1 VAVAA
6 ATTFTIV
13 VVAYLSFPVTG
24 IQVEGAR
31 MYPES
36 DVWDTVP
43 DHASLLTLDEESLE
57 REVKSNS
64 WVKGARV
71 SKNWESGIVTVEVE
85 ERRPVLDAE
94 VDGRR
99 VIRGVRWRGASRAR
113 WSRASGG
120 WSWIGIRW
128 GRSWRSSEC

>member
-85 ERRPVLDAE
+85 ERRPMLDAE
-94 VDGRR
+94 VGARR
-99 VIRGVRWRGASRAR
+99 VILSPDGEELPGLGGVGFGRVELDRDQV
-113 WSRASGG
+113 
-120 WSWIGIRW
+120 